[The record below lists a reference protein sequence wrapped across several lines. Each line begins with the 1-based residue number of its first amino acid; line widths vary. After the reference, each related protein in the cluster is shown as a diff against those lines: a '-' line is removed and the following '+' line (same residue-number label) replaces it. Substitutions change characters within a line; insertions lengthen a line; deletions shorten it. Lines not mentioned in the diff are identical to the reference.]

1 LTLLPFWIV
10 NLLSLGI
17 ASNTSTSQYFYN
29 ITTIFYIHKIQNI
42 CLLKK
47 DIESKFYSISTQNF
61 WVSSLKI
68 ILLYSL
74 ELSIVTSQ
82 NQYFPEIIPFIVY
95 FLIKVPCIELLPR
108 QIISL
113 KRNNYLLLFM
123 WDYKNRDLISNRYCN
138 IQSFDILCI
147 FVLVSVQILKIGTTI
162 FYLLVKL

>member
-1 LTLLPFWIV
+1 MFPLF
-10 NLLSLGI
+10 
-17 ASNTSTSQYFYN
+17 
-29 ITTIFYIHKIQNI
+29 

-47 DIESKFYSISTQNF
+47 DIESKLYSSISIHP
-61 WVSSLKI
+61 K
-68 ILLYSL
+68 LLSFFI
-74 ELSIVTSQ
+74 ENHFIVFFIVLSIVTSQ